1 MPRHRK
7 PTAAERRNKEEME
20 PHRTLPS
27 STATPSLTT
36 PDYLFRSIDEV
47 AKRLKPEAPVQCV
60 FPEAVRTQ
68 AKRFIEL
75 FPGTVLYAV
84 KCNPGADIL
93 RHMYA
98 AGIRHF
104 DVASLD
110 EARLVRGLFK
120 DAKLHFMHP
129 VKSREA
135 IRRAYRMGIRDFSLD
150 SAAELMKLMEETKSA
165 RDLRL
170 FIRLAVA
177 GNAAA
182 YDLSGK
188 FGAAPSVAADLL
200 RHARKVAAKVGIC
213 FHVGSQCMD
222 PAAYTAA
229 IGRAL
234 DVATKAKVKIDIL
247 DVGGGFPA
255 TYPNLIP
262 PPLEAFMEAIKLA
275 AQPLVEQGAEL
286 WCEPGRA
293 MVAAGAAMLVRVTLR
308 KGRRLYINDGTY
320 GSLFDAGALGWRF
333 PVRLV
338 RPQKGGKGNT
348 HKHAGAR
355 PPSEK
360 FVPFMF
366 YGPTCDNLD
375 KMKGPFLLP
384 EDTQE
389 GDWIEIGM
397 LGAYGSTMQTRFNG
411 FHSEVVATVWPEAAP
426 FAFERPRRKS
436 VMTPG
441 QPEPAAQQVSAMRR
455 AVAPRTMP
463 KSTEQ
468 PQQLSLIA
476 DEPQGAPQNRHAP
489 GHSQGPP
496 LSAK

>member
-1 MPRHRK
+1 
-7 PTAAERRNKEEME
+7 ME
-20 PHRTLPS
+20 PHRSLPS
-27 STATPSLTT
+27 STETQTFATPE
-36 PDYLFRSIDEV
+36 YMFRSIDEV
-47 AKRLKPEAPVQCV
+47 AKRLKPETPVQCV
-60 FPEAVRTQ
+60 FPHAVRSQ
-68 AKRFIEL
+68 AKKFIDL
-75 FPGTVLYAV
+75 FPGRVLYAV
-84 KCNPGADIL
+84 KCNPGPDML

-98 AGIRHF
+98 EGIRHF

-110 EARLVRGLFK
+110 EARLIKGLFK

-129 VKSREA
+129 VKSRES

-150 SAAELMKLMEETKSA
+150 SAAELMKLMEETRSA

-188 FGAAPSVAADLL
+188 FGAAPTSAADLL
-200 RHARKVAAKVGIC
+200 RHARKLAAKVGIC

-234 DVATKAKVKIDIL
+234 DVASKAKVKIDIL
-247 DVGGGFPA
+247 DIGGGFPA
-255 TYPNLIP
+255 TYPNMTP
-262 PPLEAFMEAIKLA
+262 PPLENFIDAIKVA
-275 AQPLVEQGAEL
+275 AQPFVDQGAEL

-293 MVAAGAAMLVRVTLR
+293 MVAAAASMLVRVNLR

-320 GSLFDAGALGWRF
+320 GSLFDAGALNWKF

-348 HKHAGAR
+348 HKDANAR

-360 FVPFMF
+360 MVPFMF

-375 KMKGPFLLP
+375 KMKGPFCLP

-411 FHSEVVATVWPEAAP
+411 FHSEFVATVWPEAAP
-426 FAFERPRRKS
+426 FALERLRKKASTLQSQPRLAVPAAVAMRRAAAPQTLAQ
-436 VMTPG
+436 VAD
-441 QPEPAAQQVSAMRR
+441 QPEPASQNLHAQDVRGQRQDTRR
-455 AVAPRTMP
+455 
-463 KSTEQ
+463 
-468 PQQLSLIA
+468 LL
-476 DEPQGAPQNRHAP
+476 
-489 GHSQGPP
+489 
-496 LSAK
+496 LAK

>member
-1 MPRHRK
+1 
-7 PTAAERRNKEEME
+7 ME
-20 PHRTLPS
+20 SNRSLQS
-27 STATPSLTT
+27 STENQVITAPEF
-36 PDYLFRSIDEV
+36 LFRSIDEV
-47 AKRLKPEAPVQCV
+47 AKRLKPEEPVQCV
-60 FPEAVRTQ
+60 FPESVRSQ
-68 AKRFIEL
+68 AAKFIQL
-75 FPGTVLYAV
+75 FPGKVLYAV
-84 KCNPGADIL
+84 KCNPGPDML

-98 AGIRHF
+98 AGIRNF
-104 DVASLD
+104 DVASLE

-129 VKSREA
+129 VKSRES

-170 FIRLAVA
+170 FIRVAVA

-188 FGAAPSVAADLL
+188 FGAAPSTAADLL
-200 RHARKVAAKVGIC
+200 RHARKVASKVGLC

-222 PAAYTAA
+222 PQAYTAA

-234 DVATKAKVKIDIL
+234 DIVTKAKVKLDIL

-255 TYPNLIP
+255 TYPNMVP
-262 PPLEAFMEAIKLA
+262 PPLEAFMDAIKLA
-275 AQPLVEQGAEL
+275 AQPFVDQGTEL

-293 MVAAGAAMLVRVTLR
+293 MVAAAGAMLVRVTLR
-308 KGRRLYINDGTY
+308 KGRRLYLNDGTY

-338 RPQKGGKGNT
+338 RPQKAGRGNT
-348 HKHAGAR
+348 HKDVGAR

-360 FVPFMF
+360 LVPFMF

-397 LGAYGSTMQTRFNG
+397 LGAYGATMQTRFNG
-411 FHSEVVATVWPEAAP
+411 FHSDVVATVWPEAAP
-426 FAFERPRRKS
+426 FTFERLRKKAT
-436 VMTPG
+436 VAAA
-441 QPEPAAQQVSAMRR
+441 QPEQASSAMRG
-455 AVAPRTMP
+455 AGKGKAA
-463 KSTEQ
+463 
-468 PQQLSLIA
+468 PQQLALKAS
-476 DEPQGAPQNRHAP
+476 EPKQVSPNLHASRDGRTP
-489 GHSQGPP
+489 S

>member
-1 MPRHRK
+1 MDTHR
-7 PTAAERRNKEEME
+7 A
-20 PHRTLPS
+20 LQVSPS
-27 STATPSLTT
+27 TQGITT
-36 PDYLFRSIDEV
+36 PEYIFRSIDEV

-60 FPEAVRTQ
+60 FPEAVRSQ
-68 AKRFIEL
+68 AKKFLDL
-75 FPGTVLYAV
+75 FPGQVLYAV
-84 KCNPGADIL
+84 KCNPGVDML

-104 DVASLD
+104 DVASLE
-110 EARLVRGLFK
+110 EAKLVRGLFK

-129 VKSREA
+129 VKSRES

-170 FIRLAVA
+170 FIRVAVA

-188 FGAAPSVAADLL
+188 FGAAPSTATDLL
-200 RHARKVAAKVGIC
+200 RHARKVAAKVGLC
-213 FHVGSQCMD
+213 FHVGSQCMN
-222 PAAYTAA
+222 PAAYTSA

-234 DVATKAKVKIDIL
+234 DIVTKAKVKLDIL

-255 TYPNLIP
+255 VYPGMVP
-262 PPLEAFMEAIKLA
+262 PPLESFIDAIKTA
-275 AQPLVEQGAEL
+275 AQPFVEQGTEL

-293 MVAAGAAMLVRVTLR
+293 MVAAAGSMLVRVTLR
-308 KGRRLYINDGTY
+308 KGRRLYLNDGTY
-320 GSLFDAGALGWRF
+320 GSLFDAGALNWKF

-338 RPQKGGKGNT
+338 RPRKGGMGNT
-348 HKHAGAR
+348 HKDAGAK

-360 FVPFMF
+360 MVPFMF

-384 EDTQE
+384 EDAQE

-397 LGAYGSTMQTRFNG
+397 LGAYGSTMATRFNG
-411 FHSEVVATVWPEAAP
+411 FHSELVATVWPEAAV
-426 FAFERPRRKS
+426 FAFERPRKKVAVIQAPVEEAS
-436 VMTPG
+436 TP
-441 QPEPAAQQVSAMRR
+441 AVAAMRR
-455 AVAPRTMP
+455 AAKAKPSVQPVLER
-463 KSTEQ
+463 ST
-468 PQQLSLIA
+468 A
-476 DEPQGAPQNRHAP
+476 EPASQTLHASGDGVSP
-489 GHSQGPP
+489 A

>member
-1 MPRHRK
+1 
-7 PTAAERRNKEEME
+7 
-20 PHRTLPS
+20 
-27 STATPSLTT
+27 
-36 PDYLFRSIDEV
+36 V

-60 FPEAVRTQ
+60 FPQAVRDQ
-68 AKRFIEL
+68 AKRFIDL

-84 KCNPGADIL
+84 KCNPGPEML

-110 EARLVRGLFK
+110 EARLVKGLFK

-135 IRRAYRMGIRDFSLD
+135 IRRAYRMGIRDFALD

-170 FIRLAVA
+170 FVRLAVA

-188 FGAAPSVAADLL
+188 FGAAPSTAADLL

-222 PAAYTAA
+222 PAAYTGAM
-229 IGRAL
+229 GRAAEV
-234 DVATKAKVKIDIL
+234 VAKAKVKLDIL

-255 TYPNLIP
+255 VYPNMTP
-262 PPLEAFMEAIKLA
+262 PPLEAFMDAIKAA
-275 AQPLVEQGAEL
+275 AQPFIDQGIEL

-293 MVAAGAAMLVRVTLR
+293 MVAAGASILARVTLR
-308 KGRRLYINDGTY
+308 KGRRLYLNDGTY
-320 GSLFDAGALGWRF
+320 GSLFDAGALGWRY

-338 RPQKGGKGNT
+338 RPQKAGRGNT
-348 HKHAGAR
+348 HKDAGAK

-360 FVPFMF
+360 VVPFMF
-366 YGPTCDNLD
+366 YGPTCDNMD
-375 KMKGPFLLP
+375 KMKGPFVLP

-411 FHSEVVATVWPEAAP
+411 FYSETVATVWPEAAV
-426 FAFERPRRKS
+426 FAFERPRKKATVTPLAMQPPAQPVAALRRS
-436 VMTPG
+436 VAPPAM
-441 QPEPAAQQVSAMRR
+441 PEPA
-455 AVAPRTMP
+455 
-463 KSTEQ
+463 
-468 PQQLSLIA
+468 PQALTQATPDAASPSL
-476 DEPQGAPQNRHAP
+476 HAA
-489 GHSQGPP
+489 GDGVPP
-496 LSAK
+496 ALSAK